1 MNSNPE
7 RQRNEVAY
15 RQLKPTIDQQYPP
28 GRFVAIHEGRIVGDA
43 ASFRELDE
51 ALTTKGLTS
60 RDILV
65 VQAGIDYPDY
75 ADILGVRLPG

>member
-1 MNSNPE
+1 MDSNPE
-7 RQRNEVAY
+7 RQLNEAAY

-28 GRFVAIHEGRIVGDA
+28 GRFVAIHRGRIVDDA

-51 ALTTKGLTS
+51 ALTAKGFTS

-75 ADILGVRLPG
+75 ADILELRLLG